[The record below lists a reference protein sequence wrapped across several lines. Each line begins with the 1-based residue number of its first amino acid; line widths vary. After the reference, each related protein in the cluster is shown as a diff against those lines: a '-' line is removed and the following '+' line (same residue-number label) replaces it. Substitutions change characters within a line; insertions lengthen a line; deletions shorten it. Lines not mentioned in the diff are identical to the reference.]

1 MSFYEHVFIAR
12 QDLSPAQVDEVIER
26 FVAVVEKEGGKV
38 TKRENWGLRNLAYR
52 IQKNRKGYY
61 VLFNIDAPAE
71 AVKELER
78 TLRIDE
84 DILRH
89 LTIKVDAL
97 EEGPSVM
104 LAPKSSKKDD
114 AEDMFDSGLENE
126 SEVF

>member
-1 MSFYEHVFIAR
+1 MSLYEHVFIAR
-12 QDLSPAQVDEVIER
+12 QDLAPAQVDEVIER
-26 FVAVVEKEGGKV
+26 FVAIIEKEGGKV

-104 LAPKSSKKDD
+104 LAPKASKKDD
-114 AEDMFDSGLENE
+114 VDEMFESGLENE